1 MPRWTIRTLS
11 IFGLCGLLV
20 AGYLTLFA
28 PRSAMR
34 AAAQRDDQG
43 SGRLAG
49 LQPTWPDTS
58 LPPPGATISYQLNA
72 TPYPVAWTNGV
83 ATALKSPFNLGPGV
97 FTLTCYSGPA
107 HAAPLQTPLTFS
119 DTIQVG
125 DGRSSFSCPGAI
137 PSGPKDFTTFIGLT
151 CDSGMPCTLFFVP

>member
-11 IFGLCGLLV
+11 VFGLCGLLV
-20 AGYLTLFA
+20 AAYLTLFV
-28 PRSAMR
+28 PKSAMR
-34 AAAQRDDQG
+34 AGTQRDEQS
-43 SGRLAG
+43 SGRRVG
-49 LQPTWPDTS
+49 LDPTHPDTS
-58 LPPPGATISYQLNA
+58 LPPPGGTISYNA
-72 TPYPVAWTNGV
+72 NPAPYPVAWTNGV

-125 DGRSSFSCPGAI
+125 DGRSGFSCPGAT
-137 PSGPKDFTTFIGLT
+137 PTGPKDFTTFIGLT
-151 CDSGMPCTLFFVP
+151 CNSGDPCTLFFVP